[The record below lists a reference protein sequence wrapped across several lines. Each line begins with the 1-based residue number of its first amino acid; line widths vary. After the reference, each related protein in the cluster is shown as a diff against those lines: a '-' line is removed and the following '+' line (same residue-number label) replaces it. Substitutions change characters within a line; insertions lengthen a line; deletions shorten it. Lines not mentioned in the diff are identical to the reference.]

1 MPDAFCITCGDFREY
16 TTKEEPVTDCVHGI
30 AFMYNRTHAYCV
42 RCNSEI
48 YVRDINE
55 ENIDRAVNAFYDA
68 KAKIVD

>member
-1 MPDAFCITCGDFREY
+1 MPETYCITCNNFREY

-30 AFMYNRTHAYCV
+30 SFTYNRIYAYCNK
-42 RCNSEI
+42 CKSEV
-48 YVRDINE
+48 YAREVNE